1 MVLECR
7 FCTALEHLH
16 GSEHVVEYRDIAG
29 VKQLYIGGVKPTDQ
43 QLEELAKEV
52 QLLEQTS
59 LWKLLTATVKAQA
72 MHMGITLAKDF
83 DQVMFAKAMLHVV
96 GIQTSLN
103 ESVKKEYNILR
114 EAKDMASR
122 VAKE

>member
-1 MVLECR
+1 MYIACR

-16 GSEHVVEYRDIAG
+16 GAESVVEYRDG
-29 VKQLYIGGVKPTDQ
+29 EFYIGGVKPTTQ

-52 QLLEQTS
+52 QLLEQTA

-72 MHMGITLAKDF
+72 THMGLTLCKDF

-96 GIQTSLN
+96 GIQSSLV
-103 ESVKKEYNILR
+103 ESVKKEYNVIR
-114 EAKDMASR
+114 EAKEMASR
-122 VAKE
+122 VAKA

>member
-1 MVLECR
+1 MLLECR

-16 GSEHVVEYRDIAG
+16 GSEHVVEYRE
-29 VKQLYIGGVKPTDQ
+29 KELFIGGVKPTSQ

-52 QLLEQTS
+52 QLLEQTA

-72 MHMGITLAKDF
+72 VHMGITLCKDF

-96 GIQTSLN
+96 GIQTSLI

>member
-16 GSEHVVEYRDIAG
+16 GAEHIVEYLN
-29 VKQLYIGGVKPTDQ
+29 KELYIGGVKPTEQ
-43 QLEELAKEV
+43 QIEELAKEV
-52 QLLEQTS
+52 QLLEQTA

-72 MHMGITLAKDF
+72 THMGITLSKDF
-83 DQVMFAKAMLHVV
+83 DQLLFAKAMLHVV
-96 GIQTSLN
+96 GIQTSLI
-103 ESVKKEYNILR
+103 ESVKKEYNVLR
-114 EAKDMASR
+114 EAKELASR